1 MAAID
6 ITLHCIHNDDAPFSV
21 VVKSNDEQSTLYA
34 KVCDHLGVKEGS
46 IELVH
51 NGEVI
56 KCDETKIEST
66 ELTDGAEIMTT
77 MSTAQKAK
85 AKLHVMGIH
94 TFGPKE
100 LCEAAAAGDCEKI
113 KLLIDAGVDVNCTMP
128 DS

>member
-1 MAAID
+1 MAAVD

-21 VVKSNDEQSTLYA
+21 IIKSNDEQSTLYK

-51 NGEVI
+51 DGNVI

-66 ELTDGAEIMTT
+66 QLTDGAEIMTT
-77 MSTAQKAK
+77 MSTAQRAK
-85 AKLHVMGIH
+85 AKLQAMGINS
-94 TFGPKE
+94 FGPKE

-113 KLLIDAGVDVNCTMP
+113 QLLIETGVDVNCTMP
-128 DS
+128 ES